1 MRRQIRLFETAG
13 CHLCGDALA
22 LLAPRLAL
30 APDFF
35 ELERVDIAEQDD
47 LVERYG
53 LTIPVVKRLDSGAEL
68 NWPFDPSELETFLR

>member
-1 MRRQIRLFETAG
+1 
-13 CHLCGDALA
+13 DALA